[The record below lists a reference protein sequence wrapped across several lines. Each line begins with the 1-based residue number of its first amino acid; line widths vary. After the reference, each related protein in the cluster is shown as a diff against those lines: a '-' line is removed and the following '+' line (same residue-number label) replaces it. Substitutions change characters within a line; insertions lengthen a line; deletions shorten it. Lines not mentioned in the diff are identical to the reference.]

1 MEVNVARYG
10 NCFIFNSKYNLDD
23 DTLYVKNDDKYIE
36 TGNSRLSTLTGP
48 SFGLN
53 LIVGLDQNEYMKGG
67 ITKQVKWIALIIHP
81 MNVVALN

>member
-10 NCFIFNSKYNLDD
+10 NCFIFNSKYNLGD
-23 DTLYVKNDDKYIE
+23 DTLYVRNDDKYIE
-36 TGNSRLSTLTGP
+36 TENSRLSTLTGP

-67 ITKQVKWIALIIHP
+67 ITKQVQIICLLGA
-81 MNVVALN
+81 NW